1 MSELGFK
8 TLTQQNFLER
18 DPTLQAFFA
27 GLTQTDLMDDVFGAR
42 LSARVPDDVKAL
54 FEGARGAMCYGF
66 YFYPLFMLGA
76 DQLCR
81 VAETA
86 VRHRVKQLAG
96 PSDIRFSDGIK
107 FLVER
112 GAIPEGQSGAWDAVR
127 RLRNETSHPRFQQQ
141 IPPGV
146 GVGMLHRVNEL
157 IDALFAG

>member
-1 MSELGFK
+1 
-8 TLTQQNFLER
+8 
-18 DPTLQAFFA
+18 
-27 GLTQTDLMDDVFGAR
+27 
-42 LSARVPDDVKAL
+42 
-54 FEGARGAMCYGF
+54 
-66 YFYPLFMLGA
+66 MLGA

-86 VRHRVKQLAG
+86 NAAPRVKELGG
-96 PSDIRFSDGIK
+96 PVEIRFSDGIK

-157 IDALFAG
+157 HPDAAFRSLSRPTSLAVPLLLDELYEMLKVGLIRCVRARPVHQTSSRGPS

>member
-1 MSELGFK
+1 MRPASIGPRQAIDAHSPAHLASRWASRVAELGFK

-27 GLTQTDLMDDVFGAR
+27 GLTQTDLMDDVFAAQ
-42 LSARVPDDVKAL
+42 LSAGVPDDVKAL

-86 VRHRVKQLAG
+86 VRL
-96 PSDIRFSDGIK
+96 
-107 FLVER
+107 
-112 GAIPEGQSGAWDAVR
+112 
-127 RLRNETSHPRFQQQ
+127 N
-141 IPPGV
+141 
-146 GVGMLHRVNEL
+146 
-157 IDALFAG
+157 